1 MVQRKNFLTCSFWNI
16 HQIFRERAQTLFGRR
31 SPDSLNFRFSV
42 QCFHSTDAFINLPF
56 LLTRLS
62 IPQNGKMPLFW
73 RKTSFKKFFSISLMP
88 PNSAIKCLGNT
99 PGECS
104 YTVLNVGFWKIHP
117 FPMNNQLALKL
128 KIQVT
133 LKDSSFLGLQPSY
146 LVYEIFYKPLYEF
159 NLNGCNSFNT
169 SLLNTKLQSWCLVLK
184 KFTLCDLVTEL

>member
-1 MVQRKNFLTCSFWNI
+1 MFSF
-16 HQIFRERAQTLFGRR
+16 HR
-31 SPDSLNFRFSV
+31 
-42 QCFHSTDAFINLPF
+42 CFYKSALFINTTKYPPEWKNASF
-56 LLTRLS
+56 LEEDILQE
-62 IPQNGKMPLFW
+62 I
-73 RKTSFKKFFSISLMP
+73 FSISLMP

-159 NLNGCNSFNT
+159 NSILLYLTPNFN
-169 SLLNTKLQSWCLVLK
+169 LDVLYLK
-184 KFTLCDLVTEL
+184 IYTVWPGHWAVNRFIMALSDTL